1 MTEDPKYDRDKKFTS
16 QDGEMEF
23 LPVEAINAIR
33 MSTLVAENIDEMV
46 DESGDGSDE
55 LDEIDEEDLQDL
67 ADEEE

>member
-23 LPVEAINAIR
+23 LPVEEINKIKLE
-33 MSTLVAENIDEMV
+33 TEVENTDEG
-46 DESGDGSDE
+46 DELD

>member
-23 LPVEAINAIR
+23 LPVEKINEIKLE
-33 MSTLVAENIDEMV
+33 TEVENTDEGD
-46 DESGDGSDE
+46 DELD

>member
-23 LPVEAINAIR
+23 LPVEQINKIKLE
-33 MSTLVAENIDEMV
+33 TEVENTDEGD
-46 DESGDGSDE
+46 DELD

>member
-23 LPVEAINAIR
+23 LPVEEINKIKLE
-33 MSTLVAENIDEMV
+33 TEVENTDEGD
-46 DESGDGSDE
+46 DELD

>member
-23 LPVEAINAIR
+23 LPVEKINEIKLE
-33 MSTLVAENIDEMV
+33 TEVENTDEG
-46 DESGDGSDE
+46 DELD